1 MRDQARSLIP
11 VPVETLREV
20 LEHMPLGLAV
30 FDPDRRLEMWNEAV
44 IRLLRLPRDKV
55 VRGQTIDWFMHYWAQ
70 QGVFGQGDHDEIVA
84 GRLARIYSGQVR
96 RSELGSID
104 TFVLEVS
111 FHLLPDGRLVC
122 IYADVSDR
130 KRRNRQIRDLAYND
144 DLTGLPNRPAFF
156 EALHR
161 LLDLRQVFTLAI
173 VDLDGFKSIN
183 DRHGHAAGD
192 RILEAVADRC
202 RPLLGHEDVMGRI
215 GGDEFALLLPE
226 RRGGAAGPPSLQR
239 EGCGPRVSPHTPTP
253 YPTPPARYP
262 GALHVPRPVQRP
274 VPKNYWPVWH
284 WGLKMPDRY
293 PLLPTPI
300 WHRTACYCRYHQY
313 LRP

>member
-226 RRGGAAGPPSLQR
+226 RRGGAAGQAAGLLAGLRAACAAPIDIPGDGRAAGSPAT
-239 EGCGPRVSPHTPTP
+239 GSPVTGPLTIGMSIGAAHHPEDGTSAAALLRCADRRMYSDKNSRRA
-253 YPTPPARYP
+253 AR
-262 GALHVPRPVQRP
+262 
-274 VPKNYWPVWH
+274 
-284 WGLKMPDRY
+284 
-293 PLLPTPI
+293 
-300 WHRTACYCRYHQY
+300 
-313 LRP
+313 